1 MKENKLKR
9 LMKMLALIPLL
20 CLAVALPIAA
30 QSTSGS
36 MSGNVQ
42 DKQGAAIANATVT
55 LVDQDKETKYT
66 SQTDSQGRF
75 VFPQLPPG
83 LYTLT
88 IEGSGFKKLERK
100 DVTLNASDKM
110 SLGDLALEVG
120 TVKETIEVQ
129 AEGAVLKTESAERS
143 DALVGEQLQNVAVN
157 SRSYLSL
164 TNLIPGVVSTV
175 NLQTAGHSGLS
186 SISANGARVD
196 QNQLTLN
203 GIGNVDTG
211 NNGDQLATISLD
223 SVQEFKILTSNY
235 QAEYGRSAGAQI
247 IVVTKSGAS
256 EFHGSGYLFHRN
268 EGLNANNWK
277 NNRDGIPRGLYRF
290 NDAGYTIG
298 GPIVIPGL
306 IKSKEKLFFFWSQEY
321 QEQLRPQAVRNQTVP
336 TALERKGDFSQSVT
350 KDGVLF
356 NTIKDPLSSLP
367 CNSTA
372 TGANPLGC
380 FADGGVLG
388 RIPQNRLF
396 APSLALLSVFPLPNF
411 LVDKNGNPNKG
422 FNFTSQIPDSY
433 PRRED
438 LLRIDY
444 NLNSKWR
451 IWGHFLNNSDAITT
465 QYGSFVLAANVP
477 LDPITD
483 SRPGKSIAVGATT
496 VINSSTTNEMTF
508 GYGHNFILI
517 DATTNALTR
526 TAVGATNLPML
537 FPSAIQEDFIPTFQ
551 YNGNRIANQATFG
564 TGNAPF
570 TNYNSTLDFVDN
582 FSKIIGPHTIKIG
595 GYFQRSRKNQTAFAN
610 ANGSINFGD
619 GNGNPFDTGYGFAN
633 IAIGAFQTFNQA
645 SAYATGQYRYSNFE
659 TYVQDTWKVSQRLTV
674 DYGMRFYWMQP
685 QFDAGLKTGSFQA
698 ALFDKSKAVRLYQP
712 ALDSGGNRIGVDP
725 GTGATTSALNIGKIV
740 PGSGDISNGIG
751 QAGKNIDKYLMDN
764 QGIQFGPRIGVAWD
778 PTGKHNMVVRAG
790 AGIFY
795 DRIQGNEVFDM
806 ITNPPTTVAPTITN
820 GTLQS
825 ISSTNLILAPLNVFG
840 FDPRGK
846 IPTIYNYSVGI
857 QYKLPKEVVL
867 DVAYV
872 GSVSNH
878 LLNNQNLNAIPYGAT
893 FLKQNQDPTKFPGG
907 VVPDSDP
914 TIASIYTAAGLKFDG
929 SKALPVDLLR
939 PFPGFGTITLHN
951 MDATANYNSMQ
962 VTINR
967 RFTRGLF
974 LGVAYTYSKA
984 MSTTPNTVNDTEFF
998 RIDGQTRSINYG
1010 PAAFDRRHNVAI
1022 NYVYDF
1028 PKVQSYWKSAGD
1040 NKVARAILN
1049 DWQIS
1054 GITRFLSG
1062 NPYSVTTSI
1071 GGSNNS
1077 SQNVTGSYT
1086 EGFRVKLVGDPTA
1099 GASGPYNLLNAAAFT
1114 VPLVGSIGND
1124 SPFNYL
1130 TTPGI
1135 NNWDISLQRT
1145 VRIKERVRME
1155 FRVDAFNAFNH
1166 TQFSGV
1172 NSTINLTSTTNATPT
1187 NLVFKSDG
1195 TINNINGFG
1204 SVSGARD
1211 PRILQLVCRLV
1222 F

>member
-1 MKENKLKR
+1 MKKKWTGF
-9 LMKMLALIPLL
+9 ALITLL
-20 CLAVALPIAA
+20 FTLLTLPASA
-30 QSTSGS
+30 QTTSGS
-36 MSGNVQ
+36 ISGSVL
-42 DKQGAAIANATVT
+42 DKQGAAIAGATVT
-55 LVDQDKETKYT
+55 AVEQEKASPT
-66 SQTDSQGRF
+66 SAQTDNQGRF

-83 LYTLT
+83 RYNITVQGT
-88 IEGSGFKKLERK
+88 GFKKLERK
-100 DVTLNASDKM
+100 DVVLNASDKL
-110 SLGDLALEVG
+110 SIGDLTLEVG
-120 TVKETIEVQ
+120 NVEQIIEVQ

-143 DALVGEQLQNVAVN
+143 DALVGDQLQNVAVN

-175 NLQTAGHSGLS
+175 NLQTAGHGGLS

-211 NNGDQLATISLD
+211 NNGDQLATVSLD

-247 IVVTKSGAS
+247 IVVTKSGSS

-277 NNRDGIPRGLYRF
+277 SNRDGQPRQLYRF

-298 GPIVIPGL
+298 GPVIIPGL
-306 IKSKEKLFFFWSQEY
+306 LHNKEKLFFFFSQEY

-367 CNSTA
+367 CTTA
-372 TGANPLGC
+372 NTAANPGGC
-380 FADGGVLG
+380 FIDGGVLG

-396 APSLALLSVFPLPNF
+396 QPSLALLNLFPMPNF
-411 LVDKNGNPNKG
+411 TTNSAGQPNKG

-444 NLNSKWR
+444 NLNAKWR
-451 IWGHFLNNSDAITT
+451 IWGHYLNNKDSITS
-465 QYGSFVLAANVP
+465 QYGSFVLGANAP

-483 SRPGKSIAVGATT
+483 ARPGHSLAVGATT
-496 VINSSTTNEMTF
+496 IISATTTNEMTF

-526 TAVGATNLPML
+526 TAVGAKDLPML
-537 FPSAIQEDFIPTFQ
+537 FPSAIQNDFIPAFQ
-551 YNGNRIANQATFG
+551 YNGTRIANQVTFG

-570 TNYNSTLDFVDN
+570 TNYNTTLDFVDN
-582 FSKIIGPHTIKIG
+582 FSKIIGPHTFKVG

-619 GNGNPFDTGYGFAN
+619 GNGNPFDTGYGLAN
-633 IAIGAFQTFNQA
+633 IAIGSFQTFNQA
-645 SAYATGQYRYSNFE
+645 STYATGQYRYSNME
-659 TYVQDTWKVSQRLTV
+659 VYVQDTWKINSRLTV
-674 DYGMRFYWMQP
+674 DYGMRFYYMQP
-685 QFDAGLKTGSFQA
+685 QYDAGLKTGSFQA
-698 ALFDKSKAVRLYQP
+698 ALYDPAKAVRLYRP
-712 ALDSGGNRIGVDP
+712 GFDALGNRVAVDP
-725 GTGATTSALNIGKIV
+725 GTGAQTSILNLAKIV
-740 PGSGDISNGIG
+740 PGSGDVSNGIG
-751 QAGKNIDKYLMDN
+751 QAGKNVSKYLMDSA
-764 QGIQFGPRIGVAWD
+764 GILFGPRLGVAWD
-778 PTGKHNMVVRAG
+778 VTGKHNLVFRAG

-795 DRIQGNEVFDM
+795 DRIQGNETFDM
-806 ITNPPTTVAPTITN
+806 ITNPPTTLTPTIVN

-825 ISSTNLILAPLNVFG
+825 ISSTNLILSPLAVFG

-846 IPTIYNYSVGI
+846 IPSVYNYSAGI
-857 QYKLPKEVVL
+857 QYKLPWEVVL

-878 LLNNQNLNAIPYGAT
+878 LLNNLNLNAIPYGAT
-893 FLKQNQDPTKFPGG
+893 FLKANQDPTLFPGG

-914 TIASIYTAAGLKFDG
+914 SIDPAYTAAGLKFDG

-939 PFPGFGTITLHN
+939 KFPGFGTITAHN
-951 MDATANYNSMQ
+951 YEATANYNSMQ
-962 VTINR
+962 VSINR

-974 LGVAYTYSKA
+974 LGLAYTFSKA
-984 MSTTPNTVNDTEFF
+984 MGTTPNSVNDTEFF
-998 RIDGQTRSINYG
+998 RIDGKTRQINYA
-1010 PAAFDRRHNVAI
+1010 PAAFDRRHNLAI
-1022 NYVYDF
+1022 NYIYDF
-1028 PKVQSYWKSAGD
+1028 PKVQDWWKAAAD
-1040 NKVARAILN
+1040 NKYARAIFN
-1049 DWQIS
+1049 DWQLS
-1054 GITRFLSG
+1054 GITRFVSG
-1062 NPYSVTTSI
+1062 NPFSVGTSI
-1071 GGSNNS
+1071 GGSKNS
-1077 SQNVTGSYT
+1077 NQNITGSYT
-1086 EGFRVKLVGDPTA
+1086 EGFRVKLIGDPLA
-1099 GASGPYNLLNAAAFT
+1099 NLSGSEYNLINPAAFGLPAFGT
-1114 VPLVGSIGND
+1114 IGND

-1135 NNWDISLQRT
+1135 ANFDISLQRT
-1145 VRIKERVRME
+1145 VRVKERIRME

-1172 NSTINLTSTTNATPT
+1172 NSTINLTSTINPTPT
-1187 NLVFKSDG
+1187 NLVFKADG